1 LQAYTPV
8 AVEPSNSG
16 WHAIPALAATGAAIA
31 TPLEVALCGSQ
42 LEGRRK
48 EDHHME
54 LREKADLLLW
64 AGLLAAMPE

>member
-1 LQAYTPV
+1 
-8 AVEPSNSG
+8 
-16 WHAIPALAATGAAIA
+16 LAATGAAIA